1 MLSGPWKSCSELL
14 PSSVCQL
21 KFPSVLWVGSWKPPK
36 LSVCTA
42 KGKDSQKITASHPGF
57 SSPCCSDQW
66 VSRSQ
71 WCLWTWGCVTTHMWS
86 HALGYCCFFSTLK
99 LIPGYFPLLLQIQH
113 VILLFVC
120 WQAKHIFWRKVL
132 TDRLIKCLSSKNCL
146 KTNWV
151 FVCTWCSHCCCMS
164 YRTN

>member
-1 MLSGPWKSCSELL
+1 MLPGPWKSHSKLL
-14 PSSVCQL
+14 PSSICQL
-21 KFPSVLWVGSWKPPK
+21 KFPSVLRVGSCKPPR
-36 LSVCTA
+36 LLVCA
-42 KGKDSQKITASHPGF
+42 VKGKDSQKITASHPGS

-66 VSRSQ
+66 VSRSR
-71 WCLWTWGCVTTHMWS
+71 WRSWTWGGVTAHRWS

-99 LIPGYFPLLLQIQH
+99 LVAGSFSLVQIRH